1 MADDDGFRVVKKSK
15 GRKHRNNRDK
25 NGSLVK
31 SRNISTSYDSEKCDV
46 NELKTKIEKCRQA
59 KVYFFYESFVF
70 RLDDVLKMKV
80 LHVYFTESRY
90 FIY

>member
-25 NGSLVK
+25 NGSFVK

-59 KVYFFYESFVF
+59 KVYFFT
-70 RLDDVLKMKV
+70 KV
-80 LHVYFTESRY
+80 LYFALT
-90 FIY
+90 IY

>member
-1 MADDDGFRVVKKSK
+1 M
-15 GRKHRNNRDK
+15 
-25 NGSLVK
+25 
-31 SRNISTSYDSEKCDV
+31 
-46 NELKTKIEKCRQA
+46 QA
-59 KVYFFYESFVF
+59 GEGLLFYESFVF

>member
-25 NGSLVK
+25 NGSFVK

-59 KVYFFYESFVF
+59 KVYFFTKVLYF
-70 RLDDVLKMKV
+70 DDVLKMNV

-90 FIY
+90 FIR